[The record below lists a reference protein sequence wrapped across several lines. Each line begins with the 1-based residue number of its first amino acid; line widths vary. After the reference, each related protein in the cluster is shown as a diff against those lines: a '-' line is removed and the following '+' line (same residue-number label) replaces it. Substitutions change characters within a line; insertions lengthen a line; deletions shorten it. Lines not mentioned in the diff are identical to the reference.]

1 MKTKIFFIQIIWVLG
16 LLLRGIENQF
26 INNFI
31 EFLAYVV
38 CPFVMILMLSIHEKY
53 KTKNKK

>member
-1 MKTKIFFIQIIWVLG
+1 MTTKLFFIEILWVLA
-16 LLLRGIENQF
+16 LLLRGVENQF

-38 CPFVMILMLSIHEKY
+38 CPFVMILMLSIHEKD
-53 KTKNKK
+53 KTENKK